1 MPSTTDKKISSE
13 KLLGPAS
20 TSLFSAKGKGPV
32 GANAPLIIGNQKAIK
47 INARKISILKN
58 IVKGRGEKIWKGES
72 IGEKLPGG
80 EGLGKT
86 LNDIANN
93 MDSIKNTIVEQQRV
107 DKGIAEDERK
117 AAEKASRG
125 KQEKDLEGKFSGLR
139 QTAAK
144 VLAPVTSV
152 WEKIINFITTVL
164 LGKVA
169 IKLFSWFADKENKKK
184 VEAIGRF
191 LKDFWPT
198 LLAAYLMFGNALGR
212 FVTGIIG
219 KVVIWTV
226 KIVATVIP
234 ALIKALAKMKW
245 GKWGKAGLIVGG
257 VVAAGYGISKLMGGG
272 DDKPTPSQ
280 EQATTTDGS
289 TEKQVRKLD
298 QGGAIQGPSHQ
309 QGGVPLEAE
318 GGEFVMSR
326 GAVNKWGLDT
336 LENMNAMGGG
346 TNIPMM
352 DDETGTTFA
361 AGGGLIGGIKSMFG
375 GIKNAVGKMFGG
387 GGGGGEE
394 QSSEGALSGLS
405 GDDYKDLAFI
415 VSAEARRGTDD
426 EYGVAA
432 NVLNRVADPRYPSS
446 IKEVGSQAGQ
456 YEAVFTGKAYDD
468 PELAIKLASP
478 EGQAG
483 IAAALQRLQ
492 GRTDFKGTSQ
502 YGNMGKGDILFAPQ
516 GNFYHYAEQ
525 LGKSDPP
532 PKSIPT
538 HWKKFIGQ
546 QSKKPGR
553 GKQSLMRSKPGGGSA
568 NISAPPS
575 PSSSVG
581 PPVPKSSVAAYAH
594 QHKKDPGP
602 PPPLNSGFPSLPPI
616 DPSSMNS
623 QAKIKVL
630 GIVV

>member
-387 GGGGGEE
+387 GGGGGE
-394 QSSEGALSGLS
+394 QSSKGALTGLS

-415 VSAEARRGTDD
+415 VSAEARRGTED

-432 NVLNRVADPRYPSS
+432 NVLNRVADPRYPNT
-446 IKEVGSQAGQ
+446 IKEVGSEPGQ

-502 YGNMGKGDILFAPQ
+502 YGNMGKGDILFAPS

-525 LGKSDPP
+525 FGKSDPP

-538 HWKKFIGQ
+538 HWKKFIG
-546 QSKKPGR
+546 
-553 GKQSLMRSKPGGGSA
+553 GKSGGGIGSQSSIA
-568 NISAPPS
+568 TPGTSGGGASISAPP
-575 PSSSVG
+575 PPPPAVG
-581 PPVPKSSVAAYAH
+581 PPVPQSSVAAYAH
-594 QHKKDPGP
+594 QHKKKKQT
-602 PPPLNSGFPSLPPI
+602 PPPLNGGAPQLPPI
-616 DPSSMNS
+616 DPAAMVSMS
-623 QAKIKVL
+623 KVKVL
-630 GIVV
+630 GITV

>member
-20 TSLFSAKGKGPV
+20 TSLFSAKGDGPV

-47 INARKISILKN
+47 INARKITVLKN
-58 IVKGRGEKIWKGES
+58 IAES
-72 IGEKLPGG
+72 NQKRWAGDTMADKLPGG

-93 MDSIKNTIVEQQRV
+93 MDSIKNTIVEQQGV
-107 DKGIAEDERK
+107 DKDIAEDERK

-125 KQEKDLEGKFSGLR
+125 KQEKDLEGKFQGLR
-139 QTAAK
+139 TVASK
-144 VLAPVTSV
+144 VLAPVQSV
-152 WEKIINFITTVL
+152 WEKIINFIRTVF
-164 LGKVA
+164 LGKIA
-169 IKLFSWFADKENKKK
+169 IKLFQWFADKENKKK

-245 GKWGKAGLIVGG
+245 GKWGKAGLIIGG
-257 VVAAGYGISKLMGGG
+257 VAAAGYGVSKLMGGG
-272 DDKPTPSQ
+272 DDDKKPTPSQ
-280 EQATTTDGS
+280 EQATTTEGS
-289 TEKQVRKLD
+289 TEKQVRKLN
-298 QGGAIQGPSHQ
+298 QGGQIPGS
-309 QGGVPLEAE
+309 GVGDTVPAMLTP
-318 GGEFVMSR
+318 GEFVMSAP
-326 GAVNKWGLDT
+326 AVNQWGAST
-336 LENMNAMGGG
+336 LESMNAMGGG
-346 TNIPMM
+346 TNMPMM
-352 DDETGTTFA
+352 DETGTTFA

-387 GGGGGEE
+387 GGGGGE
-394 QSSEGALSGLS
+394 QSSKGALTGLS

-415 VSAEARRGTDD
+415 VSAEARRGTED

-432 NVLNRVADPRYPSS
+432 NVLNRVADPRYPNT
-446 IKEVGSQAGQ
+446 IKEVGSEPGQ

-525 LGKSDPP
+525 FGKSDPP

-538 HWKKFIGQ
+538 HWKKFIG
-546 QSKKPGR
+546 
-553 GKQSLMRSKPGGGSA
+553 GKSGGGIGSQSSIA
-568 NISAPPS
+568 TPGTSGGGASISAPP
-575 PSSSVG
+575 PPPPAVG
-581 PPVPKSSVAAYAH
+581 PPVPQSSVAAYAH
-594 QHKKDPGP
+594 QHKKKNQT
-602 PPPLNSGFPSLPPI
+602 PPPLNGGAPQLPPI
-616 DPSSMNS
+616 DPAAMVSMS
-623 QAKIKVL
+623 KVKVL
-630 GIVV
+630 GITV